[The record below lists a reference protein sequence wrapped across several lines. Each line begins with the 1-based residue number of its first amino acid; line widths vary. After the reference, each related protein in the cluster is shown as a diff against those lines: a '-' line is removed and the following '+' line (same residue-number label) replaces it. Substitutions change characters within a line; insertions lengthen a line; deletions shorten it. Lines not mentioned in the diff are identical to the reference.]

1 VFVLQEFDV
10 VALFRVLSSL
20 LAASVTEAVDDVS
33 SAVLTA
39 VLGVIDSTCLNCDVQ
54 RASSLMHST
63 SM

>member
-1 VFVLQEFDV
+1 V

-39 VLGVIDSTCLNCDVQ
+39 MLGVIDSTCLNCDVQ
-54 RASSLMHST
+54 HASSLMHST